1 MGSKRRTYTRE
12 FKLDAVRMVIERNR
26 PVAEVADNL
35 GISPSLLQRWRKQ
48 FEADGSVAFPG
59 QGKLKPDDEEIRRL
73 RRELAETRQ
82 ERDILKKAMAYFV
95 KERK

>member
-26 PVAEVADNL
+26 TVAEVADNL

>member
-12 FKLDAVRMVIERNR
+12 FKLDAVRMAIERNR
-26 PVAEVADNL
+26 TVAEVADNL

-73 RRELAETRQ
+73 RRELADTRQ

>member
-1 MGSKRRTYTRE
+1 MGSKRKTYTLE
-12 FKLDAVRMVIERNR
+12 FKLDAVRMAIERNR
-26 PVAEVADNL
+26 TVAEVADNL

-73 RRELAETRQ
+73 RRELADTRQ